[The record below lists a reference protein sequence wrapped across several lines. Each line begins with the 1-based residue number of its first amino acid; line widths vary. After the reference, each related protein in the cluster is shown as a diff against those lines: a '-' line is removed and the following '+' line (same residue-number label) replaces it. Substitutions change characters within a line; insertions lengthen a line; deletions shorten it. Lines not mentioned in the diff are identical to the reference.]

1 MATEESGGS
10 RMKINGNIPGP
21 SLALL
26 TDLYQLTM
34 AYGYWKTGNLEK
46 EGIFNLF
53 FRKNP
58 FGGGLTIS
66 CGLEQVIDLIEN
78 FTFDSSDIDYLAEL
92 TGNDGKALFERGF
105 LDYLSDMKFSCD
117 VDAVPEGSIVFP
129 GEPLLR
135 IKGPIIQCQ
144 VLETPLLNIL
154 NFQSLIATK
163 AARICMAAQGDP
175 VMEFGLRRAQGING
189 ALAASRAAYIGGC
202 GSTSNVLAGKMFGI
216 PVKGTH
222 AHSWVMSFANEEES
236 FREYSRAMP
245 NNCMFLVDTYDTLE
259 GVRNAVKIGLE
270 LRKNGYEL
278 NGIRLDSGDLAYLSI
293 EARKILDAG
302 GFGNAIICASN
313 DLDESIITSLKQQGA
328 KINLWGVGTRL
339 ATGHDQGAL
348 GGVYKLVAMRDPEQ
362 NWQYRIKLSEQRIKI
377 TTPGD
382 LQVLRYFKN
391 GEALGDMIYDQLSG
405 VPERRMI
412 IDPDDHT
419 RRKKFPEDAE
429 VSEMLVPVARQGRI
443 IAARSDIHQ
452 LREKVKAGLKF
463 FHEGIRRFVNPHV
476 YPVGLEEKLHSL
488 KTRLIAE
495 NRKVNE

>member
-1 MATEESGGS
+1 MN
-10 RMKINGNIPGP
+10 RNGNIPGP

-58 FGGGLTIS
+58 FSGGLTVS
-66 CGLEQVIDLIEN
+66 CGLEQVIDLLEN
-78 FTFDSSDIDYLAEL
+78 FSFDASDIDYLASL
-92 TGNDGKALFERGF
+92 TGSDGKALFEQGF
-105 LDYLSDMKFSCD
+105 LDYLADIRFSCD
-117 VDAVPEGSIVFP
+117 VDAVGEGSVVFP
-129 GEPLLR
+129 SEPLLR

-144 VLETPLLNIL
+144 ILETPLLNIL
-154 NFQSLIATK
+154 NFQSLIASK
-163 AARICMAAQGDP
+163 SARICAAAQGDP

-202 GSTSNVLAGKMFGI
+202 SSTSNVLAGKIYGI

-222 AHSWVMSFANEEES
+222 AHSWVMSFASEEEA

-245 NNCMFLVDTYDTLE
+245 NNCLFLVDTYDTLE
-259 GVRNAVKIGLE
+259 GVRNAVKIGHE
-270 LRKNGYEL
+270 LRKKGYEL

-302 GFGNAIICASN
+302 GFNDAIICASN
-313 DLDESIITSLKQQGA
+313 DLDEHIISSLKQQGA
-328 KINLWGVGTRL
+328 RINLWGVGTRL

-348 GGVYKLVAMRDPEQ
+348 GGVYKLVALRDPEQ
-362 NWQYRIKLSEQRIKI
+362 PWQHRIKLSEQKIKI

-382 LQVLRYFKN
+382 LQVQRFIKN

-405 VPERRMI
+405 APERRII

-419 RRKKFPEDAE
+419 RRKKFADDVE
-429 VSEMLVPVARQGRI
+429 VRELLEPVARRGRI
-443 IAARSDIHQ
+443 VAPRYDVHQ
-452 LREKVKAGLKF
+452 LRQRVKRELGY
-463 FHEGIRRFVNPHV
+463 FHEGIRRFVNPHI
-476 YPVGLEEKLHSL
+476 YPVGLEEKLHQL
-488 KTRLIAE
+488 KARMIAE
-495 NRKVNE
+495 SRKVCES

>member
-1 MATEESGGS
+1 MN
-10 RMKINGNIPGP
+10 RNGNIPGP

-58 FGGGLTIS
+58 FSGGLTVA
-66 CGLEQVIDLIEN
+66 CGLQQVIDLLEN
-78 FTFDSSDIDYLAEL
+78 FSFDVSDIDYLASL

-105 LDYLSDMKFSCD
+105 LDYLADIRFSCD
-117 VDAVPEGSIVFP
+117 VDAVSEGSVVFP
-129 GEPLLR
+129 SEPLLR

-144 VLETPLLNIL
+144 ILETPLLNIL

-163 AARICMAAQGDP
+163 SARICAAAQGDP

-202 GSTSNVLAGKMFGI
+202 GSTSNVLAGKIYGI

-222 AHSWVMSFANEEES
+222 AHSWVMSFADEEEA

-245 NNCMFLVDTYDTLE
+245 NNCLFLVDTYDTLT
-259 GVRNAVKIGLE
+259 GVHNAVKIGHE
-270 LRKNGYEL
+270 LRKKGHEF

-302 GFGNAIICASN
+302 GFNNAIICASN
-313 DLDESIITSLKQQGA
+313 DLDEHIISSLKQQGA
-328 KINLWGVGTRL
+328 RINLWGVGTRL

-348 GGVYKLVAMRDPEQ
+348 GGVYKLVALRDPEQ
-362 NWQYRIKLSEQRIKI
+362 PWQHRIKLSEQKIKI

-382 LQVLRYFKN
+382 LQVRRFIKN

-405 VPERRMI
+405 LPERRVI

-419 RRKKFPEDAE
+419 RRKKFADDAE
-429 VSEMLVPVARQGRI
+429 VREMLEPVARRGRI
-443 IAARSDIHQ
+443 VAPRCDIHE
-452 LREKVKAGLKF
+452 LRQRVKKELGY
-463 FHEGIRRFVNPHV
+463 FHEGIRRFVNPHL
-476 YPVGLEEKLHSL
+476 YPVGLEEKLHQL
-488 KTRLIAE
+488 KARMITE
-495 NRKVNE
+495 NRKVSE

>member
-1 MATEESGGS
+1 MNRT
-10 RMKINGNIPGP
+10 GNFPGP

-58 FGGGLTIS
+58 FAGGYTIS
-66 CGLEQVIDLIEN
+66 CGLDQVIELLEN
-78 FTFDSSDIDYLAEL
+78 FVFDTSDIDYLASL
-92 TGNDGKALFERGF
+92 TGNDEKPLFERGF
-105 LDYLSDMKFSCD
+105 LDYLADIRFSCD
-117 VDAVPEGSIVFP
+117 VDAVMEGSVVFP

-135 IKGPIIQCQ
+135 IKGPVIQCQ
-144 VLETPLLNIL
+144 ILETPLLNIL

-163 AARICMAAQGDP
+163 ATRICAAAQGDP

-202 GSTSNVLAGKMFGI
+202 NSTSNVLAGKIFGI

-222 AHSWVMSFANEEES
+222 AHSWVMSFGGEEES

-245 NNCMFLVDTYDTLE
+245 NNCLFLVDTYDTLD
-259 GVRNAVKIGLE
+259 GVRNAVKIGHE
-270 LRKNGYEL
+270 LRQKGHEL

-293 EARKILDAG
+293 EARKILDEAG
-302 GFGNAIICASN
+302 FKDAIICASN
-313 DLDESIITSLKQQGA
+313 DLDENIITSLKLQGA
-328 KINLWGVGTRL
+328 RINLWGVGTRL

-362 NWQYRIKLSEQRIKI
+362 NWQHRIKLSEQKIKT
-377 TTPGD
+377 TTPGE
-382 LQVLRYFKN
+382 LQIRRFVKD
-391 GEALGDMIYDQLSG
+391 GEAVGDMIYDLLSG
-405 VPERRMI
+405 GPGNRLI
-412 IDPDDHT
+412 IDPNDHT
-419 RRKKFPEDAE
+419 RYKHLPANADVHE
-429 VSEMLVPVARQGRI
+429 VLVPVARHGRI
-443 IAARSDIHQ
+443 VAARPDVHQ
-452 LREKVKAGLKF
+452 LRDRVKAELRL
-463 FHEGIRRFVNPHV
+463 FHDGIKRFVNPHI

-488 KTRLIAE
+488 K
-495 NRKVNE
+495 NRMILESRKAHEV